1 MRSRNRSSSRPR
13 SSAASPAASG
23 FRGCDVPTAL
33 ARPLARLIDELS
45 KLPGVGPKT
54 AQRLAYYIL
63 RASMSDAEALAS
75 AVRSVKTD
83 LRYCSTCFNI
93 AETDPCA
100 VCAADDRDHEL
111 VCVVEEPLDV
121 LAIERTGQY
130 KSVYHVLHGAIS
142 PVNGVRPDDLKIA
155 QLVSRIKAGGVG
167 ELILATNPNLEG
179 EATAMYIAQALG
191 NDTVRVT
198 RLARGLPMGGDLEYA
213 DEVTVSRA
221 LEGRRAISYHRGVN
235 RAGSMWKWA

>member
-1 MRSRNRSSSRPR
+1 MPS
-13 SSAASPAASG
+13 
-23 FRGCDVPTAL
+23 AL
-33 ARPLARLIDELS
+33 ARPLARLIDELG

-54 AQRLAYYIL
+54 AQRLAYHIL
-63 RASMSDAEALAS
+63 RTQSVDAEALA
-75 AVRSVKTD
+75 AAIRSVKTD
-83 LRYCSTCFNI
+83 LRYCSVCFNI

-100 VCAADDRDHEL
+100 ICSSDERDARV

-130 KSVYHVLHGAIS
+130 KGRYHVLHGAIS
-142 PVNGVRPDDLKIA
+142 PVNGVRPDDLKIP
-155 QLVSRIKAGGVG
+155 QLAERVKRGGID

-179 EATAMYIAQALG
+179 EATSMYLAQLLG
-191 NDTVRVT
+191 SSGARLT

-221 LEGRRAISYHRGVN
+221 LEGRRAI
-235 RAGSMWKWA
+235 